1 MLACGAERATLSG
14 PEGRFAMRPARKS
27 TPEPGF
33 LERLPDVPPVR
44 VPVSAGTPRGFAAW
58 AASSQFP
65 RHACVSYLGDTLDI
79 DFGPGQFLLR
89 MPASATTLDGFRAW
103 ATSDE
108 FPNRGRISF
117 LGREILIDMSP
128 EELETHNKVKTAVC
142 GGLGLLSQE
151 LDLGEFYSDR
161 TLVTYPAVGLSTEP
175 DGVFVSYE
183 TSEAGRVQLVPRRD
197 AEGEF
202 MELRGSPDWV
212 LEVVSR
218 YSVRDDT
225 VQLRELY
232 HRARIPEYWLIDARG
247 ADILFQILTRRR
259 ADYAVV
265 RPRGGWHKSR
275 VFPANFRLERQRNRV
290 GRWKY
295 TLQVQRP

>member
-1 MLACGAERATLSG
+1 
-14 PEGRFAMRPARKS
+14 MRPARTNRKPA
-27 TPEPGF
+27 PEPGF

-44 VPVSAGTPRGFAAW
+44 LPVSAGTPRGLAAW
-58 AASSQFP
+58 AASPQFP
-65 RHACVSYLGDTLDI
+65 RHARVSYLDGTLAI

-117 LGREILIDMSP
+117 LGQEILIDMSP
-128 EELETHNKVKTAVC
+128 EELETHNKVKEAVSR
-142 GGLGLLSQE
+142 GIGNLNAE
-151 LDLGEFYSDR
+151 LDLGEFYGDR
-161 TLVTYPAVGLSTEP
+161 TLVTNPAVSLSTEP
-175 DGVFVSYE
+175 DGVFVLYE

-197 AEGEF
+197 AEGQF

-225 VQLRELY
+225 VQMRSLY
-232 HRARIPEYWLIDARG
+232 HRAGIPEYWLIDARG
-247 ADILFQILTRRR
+247 ADILFQILVRRR
-259 ADYAVV
+259 TGYAAV
-265 RPRGGWHKSR
+265 RPRGGWHTSR
-275 VFPANFRLERQRNRV
+275 VFPASFRLERQRNRV

-295 TLQVQRP
+295 QLLVQRS